1 MPFARIMVRE
11 GWSDADLQTLSD
23 TLHEVLV
30 AEFSVPPTDR
40 FHIIE
45 SLPAARFIYDR
56 HYLSKGRSDRYVL
69 FSLVAGKSRSTEQKR
84 TFYRVLSERLR
95 QRLDLDPSDVM
106 VVIQQTSAEEWSF
119 SGGEMFDLS
128 MIK

>member
-1 MPFARIMVRE
+1 MPFTRILVRE
-11 GWSDADLQTLSD
+11 GWRDDDLQTLSD

-40 FHIIE
+40 FQLIE

-56 HYLSKGRSDRYVL
+56 HYLSGGRSDRYVL

-84 TFYRVLSERLR
+84 SFYRVLSERLQ
-95 QRLDLDPSDVM
+95 QRLDLDPNDVM

-128 MIK
+128 MIQ